1 MSNRTKRIVNI
12 NLGEPG
18 MKRYAYYLSCINEAM
33 TKEVDRSLDL
43 WQKDLDI
50 EFVKMHESVCCGGS
64 NLDYVSPKHF
74 ALVNAR
80 NIAMA
85 EKLGLDLVT
94 SCNTCL
100 LTIRSAKKK
109 LDASPELRDE
119 VNGIL
124 KKEGLEYKGTSEV
137 RHLLWVLVEDVGL
150 DTLRSKVKVP
160 LSKYK
165 IAPFYGC
172 HILRP
177 STLLGKDNPL
187 EPTTL
192 DLVIDALGGKTI
204 EYEHK
209 NRCCGFHTLLVAEEE
224 SLNVAAEALGE
235 AIDRN
240 ADFIVTPCPLCHTV
254 LDGYQS
260 KALKQANINKSIPV
274 FHLSEM
280 VGLALGYTPR
290 QLGIKRHIVGGKS

>member
-1 MSNRTKRIVNI
+1 
-12 NLGEPG
+12 
-18 MKRYAYYLSCINEAM
+18 MKRYAYYLSCINESM
-33 TKEVDRSLDL
+33 TKEVDKSIDL

-50 EFVKMHESVCCGGS
+50 DFVKLHESTCCGGS

-74 ALVNAR
+74 ALVNGR
-80 NIAMA
+80 NIALA

-100 LTIRSAKKK
+100 LTIRSAKKV
-109 LDASPELRDE
+109 LDESPELREE

-137 RHLLWVLVEDVGL
+137 RHLLWVLNEDVGL
-150 DTLRSKVKVP
+150 DTIREKVKVP
-160 LSKYK
+160 LTNYS
-165 IAPFYGC
+165 IATFYGC

-177 STLLGKDNPL
+177 STILGKENPL
-187 EPTTL
+187 DPTSL
-192 DLVIDALGGKTI
+192 DDLVEALGGKTI
-204 EYEHK
+204 SYEHK
-209 NRCCGFHTLLVAEEE
+209 NKCCGFHTLLVAEEE
-224 SLNVAAEALGE
+224 SLSVASEALGE
-235 AIDRN
+235 AIESK

-254 LDGYQS
+254 LDGYQT
-260 KALKQANINKSIPV
+260 KALKQANIKKSIPV

-290 QLGIKRHIVGGKS
+290 QLGIKRHMVT

>member
-1 MSNRTKRIVNI
+1 
-12 NLGEPG
+12 
-18 MKRYAYYLSCINEAM
+18 MKRYAYYLSCINESM
-33 TKEVDRSLDL
+33 TKEVDKSIDL
-43 WQKDLDI
+43 WQNDLDI
-50 EFVKMHESVCCGGS
+50 DFVKLHESTCCGGS

-74 ALVNAR
+74 ALVNGR
-80 NIAMA
+80 NIALA

-100 LTIRSAKKK
+100 LTIRSAKQK
-109 LDASPELRDE
+109 LDESEALRDE

-137 RHLLWVLVEDVGL
+137 RHVLWVLNEDVGL
-150 DTLRSKVKVP
+150 DTIGKKVKVP
-160 LSKYK
+160 LTNYK

-177 STLLGKDNPL
+177 SSLLGKDNPFD
-187 EPTTL
+187 PTSL
-192 DLVIDALGGKTI
+192 DKLIEALGGKVI
-204 EYEHK
+204 PYEHK
-209 NRCCGFHTLLVAEEE
+209 NKCCGFHTLLVAEEE
-224 SLNVAAEALGE
+224 SLNLAAESLGE
-235 AIDRN
+235 AIEMK

-254 LDGYQS
+254 LDSYQA
-260 KALKQANINKSIPV
+260 KALKQANIRKSIPV

-290 QLGIKRHIVGGKS
+290 QLGIKRHIVT

>member
-1 MSNRTKRIVNI
+1 
-12 NLGEPG
+12 

-33 TKEVDRSLDL
+33 TKEVDRSLEL
-43 WQKDLDI
+43 WQKDLGV

-64 NLDYVSPKHF
+64 NLDYVSPRHF

-80 NIAMA
+80 NIALA

-109 LDASPELRDE
+109 LDESAALRDE
-119 VNGIL
+119 INGIL

-137 RHLLWVLVEDVGL
+137 RHLLWVLIEDVGL
-150 DTLRSKVKVP
+150 DVIKEKVKVP
-160 LSKYK
+160 LSNYK
-165 IAPFYGC
+165 VAPFYGC

-187 EPTTL
+187 EPSSL
-192 DLVIDALGGKTI
+192 DQLIDALGGTTI
-204 EYEHK
+204 PYEHK
-209 NRCCGFHTLLVAEEE
+209 NKCCGFHTLLVAEDE
-224 SLNVAAEALGE
+224 SLIVAAEALEE
-235 AIDRN
+235 AIASH

-260 KALKQANINKSIPV
+260 KALKKANIRKSIPV

-290 QLGIKRHIVGGKS
+290 QLGIKRHIVT